1 MSEEQTQHLIQQ
13 MQALETYFSD
23 LTQRERTFLN
33 VLQEA
38 AETIKSLKS
47 LSEKPESDALLPIGM
62 GVYVPAMVSSDVK
75 IIMSIGAG
83 ITMEKD
89 VDSTVNYLESRIKE
103 MEVALQD
110 TVNTKQNVAS
120 QLEQGKAQINQLMQA
135 PKSGSG

>member
-23 LTQRERTFLN
+23 LAQRERTFLN

-38 AETIKSLKS
+38 AETIKSLRS
-47 LSEKPESDALLPIGM
+47 LSEKPESDTLLPIGM
-62 GVYVPAMVSSDVK
+62 GVYVPAKVSSDIK
-75 IIMSIGAG
+75 TIMNIGAG

-89 VDSTVNYLESRIKE
+89 VDSTVNYLEARIKE

-110 TVNTKQNVAS
+110 TVNAKQNVAS

-135 PKSGSG
+135 PKPVSG

>member
-1 MSEEQTQHLIQQ
+1 MSEEQAQHMIQQ
-13 MQALETYFSD
+13 IQALETYFAD

-38 AETIKSLKS
+38 ANAIKSIKS

-62 GVYVPAMVSSDVK
+62 GVFVPAKVSSDVRTVLN
-75 IIMSIGAG
+75 IGAG

-89 VDSTVNYLESRIKE
+89 MDSTVNYLEARIKE
-103 MEVALQD
+103 MEVALQE
-110 TVNTKQNVAS
+110 TVAAKQNVAS

-135 PKSGSG
+135 PVPGSK

>member
-1 MSEEQTQHLIQQ
+1 MSEEQAQHMIQQ
-13 MQALETYFSD
+13 IQALETYFAD

-38 AETIKSLKS
+38 ANAIKSVRS

-62 GVYVPAMVSSDVK
+62 GVFIPAKVSSDVK
-75 IIMSIGAG
+75 TVLSIGAG

-89 VDSTVNYLESRIKE
+89 VDSTVNYLEARIKE
-103 MEVALQD
+103 MEVVLQE
-110 TVNTKQNVAS
+110 TVAAKQNVAS

-135 PKSGSG
+135 PAPGSE